1 MMLDL
6 AWAVDDFV
14 SSFGEI
20 GSHIY
25 DDTGRSP
32 DAQAQKEGQ
41 DAADRQRESP
51 WICMS
56 KICKRDR
63 RGKI

>member
-51 WICMS
+51 WIS
-56 KICKRDR
+56 RWYFLEDTQYLQR
-63 RGKI
+63 